1 MTPILKLLSVILV
14 ICSLVSAVS
23 AKKKPASE
31 DDVDY
36 LALATRLFQDGH
48 VDRASVALEEVDA
61 SSEELDRDRY
71 YLLKGLVAL
80 NRNLYVVAAESFELA
95 VKAGNTDPLVLIN
108 LARAHF
114 GAKNYKG
121 TVSALS
127 AAGESARGE
136 PRAEL
141 LLCQAYW
148 ELSDAG
154 MALKVLARATTR
166 FPDAIDFSR
175 LEIAYLIKLQLYQEL
190 ASKQVKFLERSDVQ
204 PNDIVAIGEALRK
217 SARLDEAKA
226 SLESGRLRFPDD
238 IALSVQLARVYMDDG
253 ELFSAGM
260 LLEQVARQDEAFFV
274 ESAEMYRRSGRL
286 VRALL
291 INKRVPDQ
299 KRKMRQR
306 LQILLELQRFEMI
319 AGMEA
324 RLSRLGLL
332 ADQQIRYALAY
343 GFFQTRDFESAEKH
357 IRHLSDPSFFEKGIA
372 LRKAIESC
380 TAAGWLCE

>member
-1 MTPILKLLSVILV
+1 MSQILKLLSAILV
-14 ICSLVSAVS
+14 TCSLVSAVS
-23 AKKKPASE
+23 AEKKKRLE
-31 DDVDY
+31 DDVDN

-48 VDRASVALEEVDA
+48 VDRASDALEDVDA
-61 SSEELDRDRY
+61 DAEELDRDRY

-80 NRNLYVVAAESFELA
+80 NQKLYVVAVESFELA
-95 VKAGNTDPLVLIN
+95 IKAGNSDPLVLIN
-108 LARAHF
+108 LARSHF

-127 AAGESARGE
+127 AAGEAARSE
-136 PRAEL
+136 PQAEL

-148 ELSDAG
+148 ELSDVG
-154 MALKVLARATTR
+154 MALNVLARATAR

-190 ASKQVKFLERSDVQ
+190 ASKQEKLLGRSDVQ

-238 IALSVQLARVYMDDG
+238 IALAVQLARVYMDDG

-357 IRHLSDPSFFEKGIA
+357 IRHLSDPSFFEKGTA
-372 LRKAIESC
+372 LRKAMESC
-380 TAAGWLCE
+380 AAAGWLCE

>member
-1 MTPILKLLSVILV
+1 MTRILNLLAVFLV
-14 ICSLVSAVS
+14 TCSLVSAVS
-23 AKKKPASE
+23 AKKTPESE

-48 VDRASVALEEVDA
+48 VDRASVALEDVDV

-80 NRNLYVVAAESFELA
+80 NQKLYLVAVESFELA
-95 VKAGNTDPLVLIN
+95 MKAGNTDPLVLIN
-108 LARAHF
+108 LARSHF

-121 TVSALS
+121 TVSALLT
-127 AAGESARGE
+127 AGESARAE
-136 PRAEL
+136 PSAEL

-148 ELSDAG
+148 ELSNAG
-154 MALKVLARATTR
+154 MALKVLARATVR

-217 SARLDEAKA
+217 SARLDEAKT

-238 IALSVQLARVYMDDG
+238 IGLSVQLARVYMDDG

-260 LLEQVARQDEAFFV
+260 LLEQVARQDDAFFV

-306 LQILLELQRFEMI
+306 LQILLELERFEMI

-380 TAAGWLCE
+380 VAAGWLCE

>member
-1 MTPILKLLSVILV
+1 MTRILKLLAVFLV
-14 ICSLVSAVS
+14 TCSLVSAVS
-23 AKKKPASE
+23 AKKTPESE

-48 VDRASVALEEVDA
+48 VDRASDALEDVDV

-80 NRNLYVVAAESFELA
+80 NQKLYLVAVESFELA
-95 VKAGNTDPLVLIN
+95 MEAGNTDPLVLIN
-108 LARAHF
+108 LARSHF

-121 TVSALS
+121 TVSALLT
-127 AAGESARGE
+127 AGESARAE
-136 PRAEL
+136 PSAEL

-148 ELSDAG
+148 ELSNAG
-154 MALKVLARATTR
+154 MALKVLARATVR

-217 SARLDEAKA
+217 SARLDEAKT

-238 IALSVQLARVYMDDG
+238 IGLSVQLARVYMDDG

-260 LLEQVARQDEAFFV
+260 LLEQVARQDDAFFV

-306 LQILLELQRFEMI
+306 LQILLELERFEMI

-380 TAAGWLCE
+380 VAAGWLCE